1 MANNKKYLDSLGL
14 KKILESLRDYI
25 KSQNEL
31 LENHVNSQ
39 DEALRE
45 QIDSQNEALNA
56 ELIALNNRLIDEIN
70 AEVAAREELGEDLKS
85 HVDNEYQP
93 LKEKVDSLDQSA
105 IKNLG
110 ANQEILG
117 DLKIKKSKE
126 DSTLTGNLYVEG
138 DLVVNGETTTVTHES
153 IAIKD
158 HTFIINSDGDDLS
171 TLDDSLSG
179 LVIRKD
185 TESAYGIMYDPIGD
199 GVKIGLGSIDESSKV
214 KDFNYATGEAQF
226 LATRA
231 DEIIS
236 GNIPEWDGNKKQF
249 IDSKVSVDSL
259 LTDQN
264 VAEIA
269 RSGDIKDLMDDG
281 ITNIIFDGGGAD
293 VILAILD
300 ITELA

>member
-1 MANNKKYLDSLGL
+1 MAENKKYLDSSGL
-14 KKILESLRDYI
+14 KRILESLKDYI
-25 KSQNEL
+25 EAQNEL
-31 LENHVNSQ
+31 LEAYVDSQ
-39 DEALRE
+39 DKTL
-45 QIDSQNEALNA
+45 DNK
-56 ELIALNNRLIDEIN
+56 LIELNNRLINEIN
-70 AEVAAREELGEDLKS
+70 AEVAAREELGENLKS

-126 DSTLTGNLYVEG
+126 DPTITGNLYVQG
-138 DLVVNGETTTVTHES
+138 DLIVDGETTTVTHES
-153 IAIKD
+153 ITIKD

-179 LVIRKD
+179 LVIRRNSK
-185 TESAYGIMYDPIGD
+185 SAYGIMYDPIGD
-199 GVKIGLGSIDESSKV
+199 GVKIGLGDIEASGKK

-249 IDSKVSVDSL
+249 IDSKLSIDSL

-264 VAEIA
+264 VAAIA
-269 RSGDIKDLMDDG
+269 KSGLIEDLS
-281 ITNIIFDGGGAD
+281 ILWNTELVFDGGSAD
-293 VILAILD
+293 VVLAILD
-300 ITELA
+300 DTELG